1 MRSLISLLMLI
12 LSTFSSFSQLP
23 TEPDVEQKKH
33 SAQKVKPSEI
43 KSQCNHGD
51 SISKIYDFI
60 ENLSKQNLVNDSLL
74 LANKELFKINEN
86 QAETI
91 AKKKTQFDSLNRVIN
106 ALQETNKNLSIDKT
120 SLTNNKNTFNQ
131 EFDKIY
137 SNIGSLNCNI
147 SPSYLDYLINSSKF
161 LNNSKAQKD
170 FELFK
175 KQLEALQ
182 SARQLMNSKNGVDK
196 LTLENQIK
204 SIETAFS
211 NQNPNFTELNKDYK
225 ATLELLKNYS
235 ELICELNS
243 RVKLVV
249 ESLKDLDLITKE
261 QLLNKT
267 ALSFR
272 EYPYFVSVIEQ
283 VMQNNYT
290 KNPIKWIC
298 N

>member
-23 TEPDVEQKKH
+23 TEPDLEQKKH

-60 ENLSKQNLVNDSLL
+60 ENISKQNRGNDSLL
-74 LANKELFKINEN
+74 LANKELSKINEN

-91 AKKKTQFDSLNRVIN
+91 AKKKTQFDSLKRVIN
-106 ALQETNKNLSIDKT
+106 DLEKTNKNLSADK
-120 SLTNNKNTFNQ
+120 NKLSANKDALNREFN
-131 EFDKIY
+131 KIY
-137 SNIGSLNCNI
+137 ANIGSLNCNI
-147 SPSYLDYLINSSKF
+147 SPIYLDYLIITSKN
-161 LNNSKAQKD
+161 LNNLQAQKD
-170 FELFK
+170 FEIFK

-182 SARQLMNSKNGVDK
+182 SARQLLNSKNEVDK

-211 NQNPNFTELNKDYK
+211 NQNPNFTELNKDFK

-235 ELICELNS
+235 DLICELNS

-249 ESLKDLDLITKE
+249 ESLKDVDLITKE

-272 EYPYFVSVIEQ
+272 EYPYFVWVIEQ
-283 VMQNNYT
+283 VMQNNYK
-290 KNPIKWIC
+290 KNPINWNC